1 MYTPFQIYCLKL
13 QKYIWKKIT
22 VHVFTSTCM
31 KMKKENEQTVG
42 WQFNSI
48 KYSGSVQRL
57 LQVEGFV
64 GGGHLLVHIN
74 HDLQLW
80 IIHFTEQTR
89 IDRPLLC
96 GIQCVTI

>member
-48 KYSGSVQRL
+48 KED
-57 LQVEGFV
+57 EG
-64 GGGHLLVHIN
+64 
-74 HDLQLW
+74 
-80 IIHFTEQTR
+80 TR
-89 IDRPLLC
+89 
-96 GIQCVTI
+96 